1 MLVRVDAHSS
11 VPLYRQIAQQV
22 RGSIARGEVAPGQRL
37 PVARDL
43 AISLDV
49 NLQTVLRAY
58 AELRDDGLVE
68 VRRRRGVTVLATPD
82 QAGLV
87 DGVRRLVESARRLG
101 MSDGDIHQLVE
112 ANL

>member
-1 MLVRVDAHSS
+1 MLVRVDPHSS

-22 RGSIARGEVAPGQRL
+22 RGAIARGEVAQGGRL

-43 AISLDV
+43 AASLDV

-68 VRRRRGVTVLATPD
+68 VRRRRGVTVLASPD

-87 DGVRRLVESARRLG
+87 ASARGLVDSARRLG
-101 MSDGDIHQLVE
+101 LSDRDIHQLVE

>member
-1 MLVRVDAHSS
+1 MLVRADPHSP
-11 VPLYRQIAQQV
+11 VPLYRQIAQQM
-22 RGSIARGEVAPGQRL
+22 RGAIARGEVDPGQRL

-43 AISLDV
+43 ATSLDV

-87 DGVRRLVESARRLG
+87 DGARRLVDSARRLG
-101 MSDGDIHQLVE
+101 MTDGEIRRLVE
-112 ANL
+112 AHL